1 MYKFRHICTF
11 YTSKGHCPHK
21 KLSLAHENINAAQEH
36 VTLLHILFIM
46 NLNVDQTNVHM
57 NVSVKKMRENVFLS
71 FVNKQKS
78 KLMDILDLNIYK

>member
-1 MYKFRHICTF
+1 MYKFRQICTF
-11 YTSKGHCPHK
+11 YTSKGHYPH
-21 KLSLAHENINAAQEH
+21 LAHENINAAQEH